1 LLVFKYFLTPC
12 VFNFH
17 YDEMISQ
24 PVTYLLVTH
33 YSFAGKHSFDKI
45 AASISQTHVNFHIET
60 KAVMTCTDN
69 GSNMVKAFTV
79 FSENRN
85 ESLTDDDDSAAEED
99 EEFDEEDQDE
109 AVVFDGGIFY
119 YKI

>member
-1 LLVFKYFLTPC
+1 
-12 VFNFH
+12 
-17 YDEMISQ
+17 
-24 PVTYLLVTH
+24 
-33 YSFAGKHSFDKI
+33 
-45 AASISQTHVNFHIET
+45 
-60 KAVMTCTDN
+60 MTCTDN

-109 AVVFDGGIFY
+109 AVVFDGGIFIRY
-119 YKI
+119 NTTLPSSAPVERLLSVASIVLSKRRNRLNDNLFESLLLMKINKLY